1 MSTSLLPAI
10 DIATYSQTTAGLNP
24 RALSYIRNV
33 FAPVTPL
40 TLDNAFSYLQQTI
53 GILATHFSVT
63 SLATVEDIVSLLD
76 SGAAKVFVN
85 REQLAQLRVVK
96 NLDLDRVVLEIDGLT
111 KDEIIEAIAD
121 SSIGIYSD
129 GVKDVESAEGW
140 LKEYV
145 GERPPVYISF
155 AQPVEKD
162 ILEVAKLGGIPV
174 VSSALLTVNAEHE
187 PHLIDVSKIL
197 LANTTSDR
205 EDGLL
210 TTLVVDERGVA
221 LGLVYSSQKS
231 VSESL
236 RTGRGVYQSRKRG
249 LWYKGESSGDIQELV
264 RIGLD
269 CDQDC
274 LQFVVKQ
281 KGRGRIS
288 KLELRE
294 LCANSFRIL
303 PSCDSN
309 MFWPLQWSCK
319 IAADA
324 PKPQRFGPRRII
336 HSKTI

>member
-10 DIATYSQTTAGLNP
+10 DIATYTQITVGLNP
-24 RALSYIRNV
+24 RALSYVRNV
-33 FAPVTPL
+33 FAAITPS
-40 TLDNAFSYLQQTI
+40 TLDSAFLYLQQTV
-53 GILATHFSVT
+53 GILTTHFDVT
-63 SLATVEDIVSLLD
+63 TIATIEDIVSLLD
-76 SGAAKVFVN
+76 SGAGKVFVN
-85 REQLAQLRVVK
+85 REQLAQLRAVK
-96 NLDLDRVVLEIDGLT
+96 NLDLDRVVLHIGSLT
-111 KDEIIEAIAD
+111 KDETIETIAD

-155 AQPVEKD
+155 AQPNEKD

-174 VSSALLTVNAEHE
+174 VQSTLLTVNAEHE
-187 PHLIDVSKIL
+187 PHLFDVSKIL

-221 LGLVYSSQKS
+221 LGLVYSSEKS

-269 CDQDC
+269 CDTDC

-281 KGRGRIS
+281 KGRGKS
-288 KLELRE
+288 MNLR
-294 LCANSFRIL
+294 
-303 PSCDSN
+303 
-309 MFWPLQWSCK
+309 CK
-319 IAADA
+319 
-324 PKPQRFGPRRII
+324 K
-336 HSKTI
+336 